1 MQHQSELKTAQ
12 SPHPGLDRLVKD
24 ALSHLESL
32 GYRPDTRYA
41 HQKTWNA
48 FRRFAEKESSEDKLS
63 TALVQKYLESRGICP
78 DEPEKQISDYKRH
91 IRAAMRILTDFGMHG
106 CFHHVN
112 RVTREVKLPA
122 SMDAVLSNYV
132 EFYREFVR
140 NRPRTLLEKKWNVTK
155 FLHYLDSDGVKSTNE
170 IQASMISEFLM
181 SVAHW
186 KPTTLAT
193 MAGHLRSFLR
203 YLNMRGLVS
212 GVLIGEMPKIHFRKN
227 EPLPSVWHPE
237 DIAALVAAVDR
248 SSPCGKRDYAIL
260 LLVTTL
266 GMRVGDIRTLR
277 LEHLRWDEA
286 RIEMIQAKT
295 DVPLSLP
302 ITNGIGEALIDY
314 LRNARPKSL
323 HREVFLRVNAPYDPF
338 VPTNNLYYMITSYRR
353 RAGIAA
359 SPEKRRGMHSLRHTV
374 ASRLLE
380 AGTPLETISAVMGH
394 LSSETTWGYTK
405 IDVEALRN
413 VAIDLEE
420 KPHA

>member
-1 MQHQSELKTAQ
+1 MQHQSEHETPQ
-12 SPHPGLDRLVKD
+12 SPHLGLDCLVKD

-41 HQKTWNA
+41 YQKTWNA
-48 FRRFAEKESSEDKLS
+48 FRRFAEKELSEDKLS
-63 TALVQKYLESRGICP
+63 TALVQKYLESRGIRP
-78 DEPEKQISDYKRH
+78 DEPERQISDYKRH

-106 CFHHVN
+106 CFQRIN
-112 RVTREVKLPA
+112 RITQEVKLPA
-122 SMDAVLSNYV
+122 SMDAVLSNY
-132 EFYREFVR
+132 EQFYREFVR
-140 NRPRTLLEKKWNVTK
+140 NRPRTLFEKKRNITK
-155 FLHYLDSDGVKSTNE
+155 FLHYLDSHGVKSTNE

-193 MAGHLRSFLR
+193 MVSHLRSFLR
-203 YLNMRGLVS
+203 YLNMHGLVS
-212 GVLIGEMPKIHFRKN
+212 GVFMKEMPKIHFRRN

-266 GMRVGDIRTLR
+266 GMRVGDIRILR

-286 RIEMIQAKT
+286 RIEMMQAKT
-295 DVPLSLP
+295 DAPLSLP
-302 ITNGIGEALIDY
+302 ITNEIGEALIDY
-314 LRNARPKSL
+314 LRNARPKSR
-323 HREVFLRVNAPYDPF
+323 HREVFLRANAPYDPF